1 MKRSL
6 RRLISVSYT
15 HLDVYKRQV
24 GIREAGCVWAPEAVF
39 DEEEQAFLVFFA
51 SKVKC
56 DGEETAKHRIYAAYT
71 KDFVTFSDT
80 FLYMERERDVIDTTI
95 LRSNGK
101 YYRISK
107 DETDSRLILEES
119 DSLRGDFKRISC
131 PVFEKLKGMEG
142 PEGYLLPEGRSWCVI
157 ADQFAEG
164 KGYLPMITEDLSSG
178 DFTILEKEKYDLG
191 RTKKRHG
198 GVLELSDA
206 EYERLITV
214 SYTHLDISGIAH
226 FGEQENVV
234 SVKVTHTDIADSRW
248 YTGSGITRKVTL
260 VVEEQVHPAEYGV
273 TFVTEKLVAD
283 GKEFPE
289 VQAAVSIHH
298 EICNQTEEQK
308 TCVVCTKQMCIRDRS

>member
-1 MKRSL
+1 MHWEKERAH
-6 RRLISVSYT
+6 T
-15 HLDVYKRQV
+15 V

-131 PVFEKLKGMEG
+131 PVFEKLKGVEG

-198 GVLELSDA
+198 GVLELSDV
-206 EYERLITV
+206 EYERLI
-214 SYTHLDISGIAH
+214 
-226 FGEQENVV
+226 
-234 SVKVTHTDIADSRW
+234 K
-248 YTGSGITRKVTL
+248 
-260 VVEEQVHPAEYGV
+260 AEMEG
-273 TFVTEKLVAD
+273 
-283 GKEFPE
+283 
-289 VQAAVSIHH
+289 
-298 EICNQTEEQK
+298 
-308 TCVVCTKQMCIRDRS
+308 

>member
-1 MKRSL
+1 M
-6 RRLISVSYT
+6 
-15 HLDVYKRQV
+15 
-24 GIREAGCVWAPEAVF
+24 F

-80 FLYMERERDVIDTTI
+80 FLYVERERDVIDTTI

-107 DETDSRLILEES
+107 DETDSRLILEEA
-119 DSLRGDFKRISC
+119 DSLRGDFKRIAC
-131 PVFEKLKGMEG
+131 PVFEKLKGVEG
-142 PEGYLLPEGRSWCVI
+142 PEGYLLPDGRSWCVI

-198 GVLELSDA
+198 GVLELSD
-206 EYERLITV
+206 EEFERLMIK
-214 SYTHLDISGIAH
+214 SAGKMGQMIYNERRNG
-226 FGEQENVV
+226 
-234 SVKVTHTDIADSRW
+234 
-248 YTGSGITRKVTL
+248 
-260 VVEEQVHPAEYGV
+260 GV
-273 TFVTEKLVAD
+273 TCYIHRKIRFVGSL
-283 GKEFPE
+283 
-289 VQAAVSIHH
+289 I
-298 EICNQTEEQK
+298 
-308 TCVVCTKQMCIRDRS
+308 

>member
-1 MKRSL
+1 MEQGMAGYLFVHFTGEQKDGEQ
-6 RRLISVSYT
+6 IYFSVSRDGLHWTDLNDGKPVLYSHIGECGVRDPFPVKNPLNGRYYLIAT
-15 HLDVYKRQV
+15 DLRIEKGEGWQAAQERGSRDIIIWESEDLIHWEKERAHTV

-71 KDFVTFSDT
+71 KDFITFSDT

-95 LRSNGK
+95 LRSSGK

-107 DETDSRLILEES
+107 DETDSRLILEEA
-119 DSLRGDFKRISC
+119 DSLRRDFKQIAC
-131 PVFEKLKGMEG
+131 PVFKKLKGVEG
-142 PEGYLLPEGRSWCVI
+142 PEGYLLPDGRSWCVI

-206 EYERLITV
+206 EYERLI
-214 SYTHLDISGIAH
+214 
-226 FGEQENVV
+226 
-234 SVKVTHTDIADSRW
+234 K
-248 YTGSGITRKVTL
+248 
-260 VVEEQVHPAEYGV
+260 AEMEG
-273 TFVTEKLVAD
+273 
-283 GKEFPE
+283 
-289 VQAAVSIHH
+289 
-298 EICNQTEEQK
+298 
-308 TCVVCTKQMCIRDRS
+308 

>member
-1 MKRSL
+1 MEQGMAGYLFVHFTGEQKDGEQIYFSVSRDGLHWTDLNDGKPVLYSHIGECGVRDPFPVKNPLNGRYYLIATDLRSKRVRAGRQRRSAAAGISSSGNQKTSCTGKRSAPIQSASV
-6 RRLISVSYT
+6 RLAVSG
-15 HLDVYKRQV
+15 R
-24 GIREAGCVWAPEAVF
+24 PEAVF

-206 EYERLITV
+206 EYERLI
-214 SYTHLDISGIAH
+214 
-226 FGEQENVV
+226 
-234 SVKVTHTDIADSRW
+234 K
-248 YTGSGITRKVTL
+248 
-260 VVEEQVHPAEYGV
+260 AEMEG
-273 TFVTEKLVAD
+273 
-283 GKEFPE
+283 
-289 VQAAVSIHH
+289 
-298 EICNQTEEQK
+298 
-308 TCVVCTKQMCIRDRS
+308 

>member
-1 MKRSL
+1 MSRDGLHWTDLNDGKPVLYSHIGECGVRDPFPVKNPLNGRYYLIATDLRIEKGEGWQAAQERGSRDIIIWESEDLVHWEKERSH
-6 RRLISVSYT
+6 T
-15 HLDVYKRQV
+15 V

-80 FLYMERERDVIDTTI
+80 FLYVERERDVIDTTI

-107 DETDSRLILEES
+107 DETDSRLILEEA
-119 DSLRGDFKRISC
+119 DSLRGDFKRIAC
-131 PVFEKLKGMEG
+131 PVFEKLKGVEG
-142 PEGYLLPEGRSWCVI
+142 PEGYLLPDGRSWCVI

-206 EYERLITV
+206 EYERLI
-214 SYTHLDISGIAH
+214 
-226 FGEQENVV
+226 
-234 SVKVTHTDIADSRW
+234 K
-248 YTGSGITRKVTL
+248 
-260 VVEEQVHPAEYGV
+260 AEMEG
-273 TFVTEKLVAD
+273 
-283 GKEFPE
+283 
-289 VQAAVSIHH
+289 
-298 EICNQTEEQK
+298 
-308 TCVVCTKQMCIRDRS
+308 

>member
-1 MKRSL
+1 MHWEKERAH
-6 RRLISVSYT
+6 T
-15 HLDVYKRQV
+15 V

-131 PVFEKLKGMEG
+131 PVFEKLKGVEG

-178 DFTILEKEKYDLG
+178 DFTILEKKNMILAG
-191 RTKKRHG
+191 RKKTRR
-198 GVLELSDA
+198 GV
-206 EYERLITV
+206 
-214 SYTHLDISGIAH
+214 GI
-226 FGEQENVV
+226 
-234 SVKVTHTDIADSRW
+234 K
-248 YTGSGITRKVTL
+248 
-260 VVEEQVHPAEYGV
+260 
-273 TFVTEKLVAD
+273 
-283 GKEFPE
+283 
-289 VQAAVSIHH
+289 
-298 EICNQTEEQK
+298 
-308 TCVVCTKQMCIRDRS
+308 

>member
-1 MKRSL
+1 MGTWL
-6 RRLISVSYT
+6 NQEFYA
-15 HLDVYKRQV
+15 
-24 GIREAGCVWAPEAVF
+24 EAF

-131 PVFEKLKGMEG
+131 PVFEKLKGVEG

-206 EYERLITV
+206 EYERLIKAEMEGEHV
-214 SYTHLDISGIAH
+214 IS
-226 FGEQENVV
+226 
-234 SVKVTHTDIADSRW
+234 
-248 YTGSGITRKVTL
+248 TGK
-260 VVEEQVHPAEYGV
+260 
-273 TFVTEKLVAD
+273 
-283 GKEFPE
+283 
-289 VQAAVSIHH
+289 
-298 EICNQTEEQK
+298 
-308 TCVVCTKQMCIRDRS
+308 